1 MRVGS
6 VGMFAE
12 LSVGLI
18 IEKPQLSILSIRR
31 QAKIEECLVGRLVPG
46 SDLHDSACV
55 VSRRNLTSQFLR
67 QADHLFYLLYGPHA
81 LAFLAPYVVFNA
93 DSHVQPER
101 DRDVAQGQNSTHPR
115 LHEHDR
121 AVWRRR
127 TYPSYRMGSGSPL
140 LRQSPPID
148 G

>member
-6 VGMFAE
+6 VGMCAE

-18 IEKPQLSILSIRR
+18 IEKPQLSILSIWR
-31 QAKIEECLVGRLVPG
+31 QARIEECLVGGLVPG
-46 SDLHDSACV
+46 PELHDSMCV

-93 DSHVQPER
+93 DSNMQPKR
-101 DRDVAQGQNSTHPR
+101 DRHIA
-115 LHEHDR
+115 
-121 AVWRRR
+121 
-127 TYPSYRMGSGSPL
+127 
-140 LRQSPPID
+140 
-148 G
+148 